1 MPNVQVTHWNPP
13 STQGLTRCGLKLTR
27 VKHWAT
33 DKNDATCNNCVRLI
47 AKDTTEPAP
56 QE

>member
-1 MPNVQVTHWNPP
+1 MSKDAVSHYNPP
-13 STQGLTRCGLKLTR
+13 STQNLTRCGLNLRR
-27 VKHWAT
+27 VKRYT
-33 DKNDATCNNCVRLI
+33 SDKNDATCNNCVRLI